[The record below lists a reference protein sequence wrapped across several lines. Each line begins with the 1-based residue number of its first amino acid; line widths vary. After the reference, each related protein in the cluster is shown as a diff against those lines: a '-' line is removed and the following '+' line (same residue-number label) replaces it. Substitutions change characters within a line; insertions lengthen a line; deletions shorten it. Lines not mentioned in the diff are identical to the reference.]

1 MSYVYLLVA
10 ICAEVAATTTLRAA
24 DGFSRLAPS
33 LVVIA
38 GYGVSFFFL
47 SLTLR
52 TIPVGIA
59 YAIWSGIGMTLISML
74 GWLLYKQALDRPA
87 IIGIMLIM
95 AGVLVINL
103 FSKARAG

>member
-1 MSYVYLLVA
+1 MPYLYLLLA

-33 LVVIA
+33 LLVVS
-38 GYGVSFFFL
+38 GYAVSFYFL

-59 YAIWSGIGMTLISML
+59 YAIWSGIGMTLISIL
-74 GWLLYKQALDRPA
+74 GWLIYKQTLDRPA
-87 IIGIMLIM
+87 IIGIALIM

-103 FSKARAG
+103 FSTTRTG